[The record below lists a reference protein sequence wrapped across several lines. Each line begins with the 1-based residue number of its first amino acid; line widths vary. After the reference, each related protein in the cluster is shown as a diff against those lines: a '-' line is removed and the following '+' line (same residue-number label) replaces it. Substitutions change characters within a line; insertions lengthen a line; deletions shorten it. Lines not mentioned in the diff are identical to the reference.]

1 VAIETMSR
9 GPDGGFPLDEADHR
23 DALAF
28 GQGASPPDPAT
39 ARMVSHASGSGSIRR
54 LD

>member
-9 GPDGGFPLDEADHR
+9 GPDGCSFDEADHR

>member
-1 VAIETMSR
+1 MKRITATRLLLVE
-9 GPDGGFPLDEADHR
+9 DV
-23 DALAF
+23 
-28 GQGASPPDPAT
+28 SPPDLAT